1 MLMIGGVLSAELFG
15 RIAVNNEAV
24 AELDRACQSSCFDGR
39 ASFAWRCGYQRADGV

>member
-39 ASFAWRCGYQRADGV
+39 ASFA